1 MPGSYVFSGY
11 AASQDPTKI
20 FPIRVQPETIA
31 LVINQISND
40 APSGGTNQLVSARVS
55 GSRREF
61 GCNARSVYIT
71 WTGTVPD
78 GYKPGKSIRLPIL
91 KPDVWDGIAKNQTG
105 SYLGQAIRV
114 VGKTPE
120 YIN

>member
-1 MPGSYVFSGY
+1 MSGSYVFSGY
-11 AASQDPTKI
+11 AASVDPTKI
-20 FPIRVQPETIA
+20 FPIRVQPETLA

-40 APSGGTNQLVSARVS
+40 APSGGTNQLVSARVA

-71 WTGTVPD
+71 WTGNPPD
-78 GYKPGKSIRLPIL
+78 GYKPGQTIRLPIL
-91 KPDVWDGIAKNQTG
+91 KPDVWNDIVKGQTG
-105 SYLGQAIRV
+105 SYLGANIRV